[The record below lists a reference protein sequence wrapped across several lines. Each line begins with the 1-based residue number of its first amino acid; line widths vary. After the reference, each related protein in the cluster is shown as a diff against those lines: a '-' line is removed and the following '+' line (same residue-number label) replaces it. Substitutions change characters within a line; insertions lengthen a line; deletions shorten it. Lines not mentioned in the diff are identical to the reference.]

1 MYRMAL
7 DQIPN
12 TNREFRFKIMRNIG
26 NAFVKMGQYPD
37 AITSF
42 ESIMEE
48 KSDYHTGFNLL
59 LCYFAMGWFLF
70 LKYFKVITRR

>member
-1 MYRMAL
+1 MAL

-26 NAFVKMGQYPD
+26 NSFVKLGQYPD

-42 ESIMEE
+42 EAIMEGNP
-48 KSDYHTGFNLL
+48 DYHTGDI
-59 LCYFAMGWFLF
+59 Y
-70 LKYFKVITRR
+70 I